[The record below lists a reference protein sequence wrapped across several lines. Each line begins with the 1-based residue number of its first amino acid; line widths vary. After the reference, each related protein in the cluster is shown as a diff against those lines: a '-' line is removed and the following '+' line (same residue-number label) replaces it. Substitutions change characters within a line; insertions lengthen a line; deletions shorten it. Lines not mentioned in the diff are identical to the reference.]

1 MSKRN
6 VVLHLL
12 QATVGRRGSAR
23 VISAL
28 ASLLATRLHEV
39 CTTGK
44 PVGKAPIDWIL
55 ALLAS
60 QRPAVGV
67 YA

>member
-1 MSKRN
+1 M
-6 VVLHLL
+6 
-12 QATVGRRGSAR
+12 
-23 VISAL
+23 